1 MTTSDLNDEKSMI
14 AEAEAKGKELEEL
27 EARNRRRRAKGRKPL
42 PDPQERE
49 DQKVW
54 RKKYR
59 TGDSTTVSGA
69 DAIKLFEMRKAQ
81 MDPDDDLDDDG
92 LPEEPARPA
101 PRSGSGSS
109 VKQTSRSGTQKQT
122 QEEDE
127 ATEKAIREAEAARRV
142 QDLKNGRIDHEG
154 NWSEEGQK
162 LEGGDSTKLVDTS
175 EVSKAWGLE
184 TEPAKDPAQVK
195 EKPRE
200 AVQEPETREELVSH
214 SFESFKNDL
223 YKRLGTSFQAIERT
237 LSDLQGRVSEIVTAS
252 AKNAAPPPDEK
263 DAESEFEEL
272 LSRKTPVVF
281 DVGGTQMTF
290 DAITVFYAR
299 PCITLVSK
307 IGSAKITPKPGAR
320 LLLTYDMD
328 GRRYENDPVVF
339 LGTRFDLPMFGL
351 SFVGFIRESDADMLD
366 AAAGVQDPPDEDI
379 REHADR
385 LEPHPIRHELV
396 LAGSEAER
404 QDA

>member
-154 NWSEEGQK
+154 NWSDEGQK

-184 TEPAKDPAQVK
+184 AEPAKDPAQGK

-200 AVQEPETREELVSH
+200 PVKEPETREEPVSH

-320 LLLTYDMD
+320 LLLTYEMD

-366 AAAGVQDPPDEDI
+366 AAAGVQ
-379 REHADR
+379 
-385 LEPHPIRHELV
+385 EPA
-396 LAGSEAER
+396 AGVPS
-404 QDA
+404 DD

>member
-69 DAIKLFEMRKAQ
+69 DAIKLFELRKAQ

-101 PRSGSGSS
+101 TRSGSGSS

-154 NWSEEGQK
+154 NWSDEGQK

-184 TEPAKDPAQVK
+184 AEPAKDPAQGK
-195 EKPRE
+195 EKPQE
-200 AVQEPETREELVSH
+200 SVKEPETREGPVSY

-320 LLLTYDMD
+320 LLLTYEMD

-366 AAAGVQDPPDEDI
+366 AAAGVQ
-379 REHADR
+379 
-385 LEPHPIRHELV
+385 EPA
-396 LAGSEAER
+396 AGVPS
-404 QDA
+404 DD

>member
-27 EARNRRRRAKGRKPL
+27 EARNRLRRAKGRKPL

-122 QEEDE
+122 NEEDE

-154 NWSEEGQK
+154 NWSDEGQK

-184 TEPAKDPAQVK
+184 PEPAKDPAQAK
-195 EKPRE
+195 EKPQE
-200 AVQEPETREELVSH
+200 AVQEHEKQSDAASL

-223 YKRLGTSFQAIERT
+223 YKRLGTSFQAVERT

-252 AKNAAPPPDEK
+252 AKNAAPSPDEK

-351 SFVGFIRESDADMLD
+351 SFVGFIREADADMLD
-366 AAAGVQDPPDEDI
+366 AAAGVQ
-379 REHADR
+379 
-385 LEPHPIRHELV
+385 EPA
-396 LAGSEAER
+396 AGVPS
-404 QDA
+404 DD

>member
-154 NWSEEGQK
+154 NWSDEGQK

-184 TEPAKDPAQVK
+184 AEPAKDPAQGK
-195 EKPRE
+195 EKPQE
-200 AVQEPETREELVSH
+200 PVQEPETREELVSH

-252 AKNAAPPPDEK
+252 AKNAAPPPEEK

-320 LLLTYDMD
+320 LLLTYEMD

-366 AAAGVQDPPDEDI
+366 AAAGVQ
-379 REHADR
+379 
-385 LEPHPIRHELV
+385 EPA
-396 LAGSEAER
+396 AGAPS
-404 QDA
+404 DD

>member
-1 MTTSDLNDEKSMI
+1 MTSSEISLDRMI
-14 AEAEAKGKELEEL
+14 AEAEAKGKELEEI
-27 EARNRRRRAKGRKPL
+27 EARNRKRRAKGRKPL

-54 RKKYR
+54 KKKYR
-59 TGDSTTVSGA
+59 TGDRTTVDGA
-69 DAIKLFEMRKAQ
+69 DALKLFELRKAE
-81 MDPDDDLDDDG
+81 MGADDDDDLDDDG
-92 LPEEPARPA
+92 PSEPA
-101 PRSGSGSS
+101 
-109 VKQTSRSGTQKQT
+109 VKKQTIKA
-122 QEEDE
+122 ENEDE

-154 NWSEEGQK
+154 NWSDEGQK
-162 LEGGDSTKLVDTS
+162 LEGGDSTKLVDAS

-184 TEPAKDPAQVK
+184 TEPEPNKNQAQ
-195 EKPRE
+195 EN
-200 AVQEPETREELVSH
+200 VQTPETQNKPVFLSV
-214 SFESFKNDL
+214 ESFKNDL

-252 AKNAAPPPDEK
+252 ASK
-263 DAESEFEEL
+263 AEEPQPLEATSPASEFEEL

-290 DAITVFYAR
+290 DAITVFYAK

-320 LLLTYDMD
+320 LLLTYEMD
-328 GRRYENDPVVF
+328 GRVYENDPVVF

-366 AAAGVQDPPDEDI
+366 AAAGVHEPPAE
-379 REHADR
+379 
-385 LEPHPIRHELV
+385 ELSDV
-396 LAGSEAER
+396 
-404 QDA
+404 

>member
-69 DAIKLFEMRKAQ
+69 DAIKLFELRKAQ

-109 VKQTSRSGTQKQT
+109 VKQTSRSGTQKKT

-154 NWSEEGQK
+154 NWSDEGQK

-184 TEPAKDPAQVK
+184 AEPAKDPSQGK
-195 EKPRE
+195 ENPQE

-320 LLLTYDMD
+320 LLLTYEMD

-366 AAAGVQDPPDEDI
+366 AAAGVQ
-379 REHADR
+379 
-385 LEPHPIRHELV
+385 EPA
-396 LAGSEAER
+396 AGVPS
-404 QDA
+404 DD

>member
-1 MTTSDLNDEKSMI
+1 MTEEDRDIRHMI
-14 AEAEAKGKELEEL
+14 EEAEEKGRQLEEL
-27 EARNRRRRAKGRKPL
+27 EKRNKRRRAKGRAPL
-42 PDPQERE
+42 PTPLEKAEENIFR
-49 DQKVW
+49 
-54 RKKYR
+54 RRYR
-59 TGDSTTVSGA
+59 TGDSTTVDSA
-69 DAIKLFEMRKAQ
+69 DAIKLFELRKSSMEGEEQDDESEIDGVNSFVPITDAQ
-81 MDPDDDLDDDG
+81 GTRPSASKRRSSDSKKAPVDDD
-92 LPEEPARPA
+92 ER
-101 PRSGSGSS
+101 R
-109 VKQTSRSGTQKQT
+109 T
-122 QEEDE
+122 ED
-127 ATEKAIREAEAARRV
+127 AIRAAAAARRV

-154 NWSEEGQK
+154 NWSEDGQR
-162 LEGGDSTKLVDTS
+162 LEGGDKTSLVDTS

-184 TEPAKDPAQVK
+184 TEPAKDPEQGK
-195 EKPRE
+195 ENPQE
-200 AVQEPETREELVSH
+200 SVQEPSTKAESAFLLA
-214 SFESFKNDL
+214 ESFKKDL

-252 AKNAAPPPDEK
+252 AKNASDDHEEN
-263 DAESEFEEL
+263 DRSSEFEEL

-320 LLLTYDMD
+320 LLLTYEMD

-366 AAAGVQDPPDEDI
+366 AAAGVQ
-379 REHADR
+379 
-385 LEPHPIRHELV
+385 EPA
-396 LAGSEAER
+396 AGVPS
-404 QDA
+404 DD

>member
-1 MTTSDLNDEKSMI
+1 MTTSDLSDEKSMI

-101 PRSGSGSS
+101 SRNGSGSS
-109 VKQTSRSGTQKQT
+109 VKQTIRTHKQT
-122 QEEDE
+122 QEDDE

-154 NWSEEGQK
+154 NWSNEGQE
-162 LEGGDSTKLVDTS
+162 LDGGDGTKLVDTS

-184 TEPAKDPAQVK
+184 TEPSKDPAQDNAK
-195 EKPRE
+195 FHE
-200 AVQEPETREELVSH
+200 AVQEPETREETASP
-214 SFESFKNDL
+214 SFKSFKDDL

-252 AKNAAPPPDEK
+252 AKNAAPSSDEN

-366 AAAGVQDPPDEDI
+366 AAAGVQ
-379 REHADR
+379 
-385 LEPHPIRHELV
+385 EP
-396 LAGSEAER
+396 SDAER

>member
-69 DAIKLFEMRKAQ
+69 DAIKLFELRKAQ

-109 VKQTSRSGTQKQT
+109 VKQTSRSGTQKKT

-154 NWSEEGQK
+154 NWSDEGQK

-184 TEPAKDPAQVK
+184 AEPAKDPAPAK
-195 EKPRE
+195 EKPQE

-320 LLLTYDMD
+320 LLLTYEMD

-366 AAAGVQDPPDEDI
+366 AAAGVQ
-379 REHADR
+379 
-385 LEPHPIRHELV
+385 EPA
-396 LAGSEAER
+396 AGVPS
-404 QDA
+404 DD

>member
-69 DAIKLFEMRKAQ
+69 DAIKLFELRKAQ
-81 MDPDDDLDDDG
+81 MDPDDDDLDDDG

-154 NWSEEGQK
+154 NWSDEGQK

-184 TEPAKDPAQVK
+184 AEPAKDPAPAK
-195 EKPRE
+195 EKPQE

-252 AKNAAPPPDEK
+252 AKNAAPPPEEK

-320 LLLTYDMD
+320 LLLTYEMD

-366 AAAGVQDPPDEDI
+366 AAAGVQ
-379 REHADR
+379 
-385 LEPHPIRHELV
+385 EPA
-396 LAGSEAER
+396 AGVPS
-404 QDA
+404 DD

>member
-154 NWSEEGQK
+154 NWSDEGQK

-184 TEPAKDPAQVK
+184 AEPAKDPAQAK
-195 EKPRE
+195 EKPQE
-200 AVQEPETREELVSH
+200 PVKEPETREELVSH

-320 LLLTYDMD
+320 LLLTYEMD

-366 AAAGVQDPPDEDI
+366 AAAGVQ
-379 REHADR
+379 
-385 LEPHPIRHELV
+385 EPA
-396 LAGSEAER
+396 AGVPS
-404 QDA
+404 DD

>member
-1 MTTSDLNDEKSMI
+1 MTDEDRDIKRMME
-14 AEAEAKGKELEEL
+14 EAEKKGKELEEL
-27 EARNRRRRAKGRKPL
+27 EKRNKRRRAKGRAPL
-42 PDPQERE
+42 PTPLEKAEENIFKR
-49 DQKVW
+49 
-54 RKKYR
+54 RYR
-59 TGDSTTVSGA
+59 TGDSTTVDSA
-69 DAIKLFEMRKAQ
+69 DAIKLFELRKSSMDGEPQDDESDIDVLHSFVPIIDAQ
-81 MDPDDDLDDDG
+81 GTRPAASKRRSSDPKKAPMDDG
-92 LPEEPARPA
+92 G
-101 PRSGSGSS
+101 RS
-109 VKQTSRSGTQKQT
+109 V
-122 QEEDE
+122 ED
-127 ATEKAIREAEAARRV
+127 AIRAAAAARRV

-154 NWSEEGQK
+154 NWSEDGQK
-162 LEGGDSTKLVDTS
+162 LEGGDKTSLVDTS

-184 TEPAKDPAQVK
+184 TDPAKDPEQDK
-195 EKPRE
+195 EKPLQKE
-200 AVQEPETREELVSH
+200 SVQTQATQNKAVSLSV
-214 SFESFKNDL
+214 ESFRNDL

-252 AKNAAPPPDEK
+252 AENASADHEEN
-263 DAESEFEEL
+263 DRSSEFEEL

-320 LLLTYDMD
+320 LLLTYEMD

-366 AAAGVQDPPDEDI
+366 AAAGVQ
-379 REHADR
+379 
-385 LEPHPIRHELV
+385 EP
-396 LAGSEAER
+396 SDAER

>member
-81 MDPDDDLDDDG
+81 MDPDDDDLDDDG

-101 PRSGSGSS
+101 TRSGSGSS

-154 NWSEEGQK
+154 NWSDEGQK

-184 TEPAKDPAQVK
+184 AEPSKDPAPAK
-195 EKPRE
+195 EKPQE
-200 AVQEPETREELVSH
+200 PVKEPETREELVSH

-252 AKNAAPPPDEK
+252 AKNAAPPPEEK

-320 LLLTYDMD
+320 LLLTYEMD

-366 AAAGVQDPPDEDI
+366 AAAGVQ
-379 REHADR
+379 
-385 LEPHPIRHELV
+385 EPA
-396 LAGSEAER
+396 AGVPS
-404 QDA
+404 DD

>member
-1 MTTSDLNDEKSMI
+1 MTEEDRDIRHMI
-14 AEAEAKGKELEEL
+14 EEAEEKGRQLEEL
-27 EARNRRRRAKGRKPL
+27 EKRNKRRRAKGRAPL
-42 PDPQERE
+42 PTPLEKAEENIFR
-49 DQKVW
+49 
-54 RKKYR
+54 RRYR
-59 TGDSTTVSGA
+59 TGDSTTVDSA
-69 DAIKLFEMRKAQ
+69 DAIKLFELRKSSMEGEEQDDESEIDGVNSFVPITDAQ
-81 MDPDDDLDDDG
+81 GTRPSASKRRSSDSKKAPVDDD
-92 LPEEPARPA
+92 ER
-101 PRSGSGSS
+101 R
-109 VKQTSRSGTQKQT
+109 T
-122 QEEDE
+122 ED
-127 ATEKAIREAEAARRV
+127 AIRAAAAARRV

-154 NWSEEGQK
+154 NWSEDGQR
-162 LEGGDSTKLVDTS
+162 LEGGDKTSLVDTS

-184 TEPAKDPAQVK
+184 TEPAKDPEQGK
-195 EKPRE
+195 ENPQE
-200 AVQEPETREELVSH
+200 SVQEPSTKAESAFLLA
-214 SFESFKNDL
+214 ESFKKDL

-252 AKNAAPPPDEK
+252 AKNASDDHEEN
-263 DAESEFEEL
+263 DRSSEFEEL

-320 LLLTYDMD
+320 LLLTYEMD

-339 LGTRFDLPMFGL
+339 LGTHFDLPMFGL

-366 AAAGVQDPPDEDI
+366 AAAGVG
-379 REHADR
+379 
-385 LEPHPIRHELV
+385 EP
-396 LAGSEAER
+396 SDAER

>member
-1 MTTSDLNDEKSMI
+1 MTSTDTSLERMI
-14 AEAEAKGKELEEL
+14 AEAEQKGRELEDL
-27 EARNRRRRAKGRKPL
+27 EARNRRRRAKGRDPL

-59 TGDSTTVSGA
+59 TGDPTTVDGA
-69 DAIKLFEMRKAQ
+69 DALKLFELRKAT
-81 MDPDDDLDDDG
+81 MSGDDDLDDDG
-92 LPEEPARPA
+92 PPEEPAKPEA
-101 PRSGSGSS
+101 KKTKTKS
-109 VKQTSRSGTQKQT
+109 VKKKTAEDRP
-122 QEEDE
+122 EEDDE
-127 ATEKAIREAEAARRV
+127 ASEKAIREAEAARRV

-162 LEGGDSTKLVDTS
+162 LEGGDRTKLVDTS

-184 TEPAKDPAQVK
+184 TEPDKDPVQDK
-195 EKPRE
+195 EKPQSQE
-200 AVQEPETREELVSH
+200 AVLTPETQNKAVFLSV
-214 SFESFKNDL
+214 ESFRNDL

-237 LSDLQGRVSEIVTAS
+237 LSDLQGRVAEIVTAS
-252 AKNAAPPPDEK
+252 AKNAEPAPDENVP
-263 DAESEFEEL
+263 ASEFEEL

-290 DAITVFYAR
+290 DAITVFYAK

-307 IGSAKITPKPGAR
+307 IGSAKITPKPGAQ
-320 LLLTYDMD
+320 LLLTYERD
-328 GRRYENDPVVF
+328 GVTYENDPVTF

-351 SFVGFIRESDADMLD
+351 SFVGFIRDADADLID
-366 AAAGVQDPPDEDI
+366 AAAGVGEL
-379 REHADR
+379 AD
-385 LEPHPIRHELV
+385 
-396 LAGSEAER
+396 GER

>member
-69 DAIKLFEMRKAQ
+69 DAIKLFELRKAQ

-154 NWSEEGQK
+154 NWSDEGQK

-184 TEPAKDPAQVK
+184 AEPAKDPAPAK
-195 EKPRE
+195 EKPQE

-252 AKNAAPPPDEK
+252 AKNASHPPDEK

-320 LLLTYDMD
+320 LLLTYEMD

-366 AAAGVQDPPDEDI
+366 AAAGVQ
-379 REHADR
+379 
-385 LEPHPIRHELV
+385 EPA
-396 LAGSEAER
+396 AGVPS
-404 QDA
+404 DD

>member
-154 NWSEEGQK
+154 NWSDEGQK

-184 TEPAKDPAQVK
+184 AEPAKDPAQAK
-195 EKPRE
+195 EKPQE
-200 AVQEPETREELVSH
+200 PVKEPETREELVSH

-252 AKNAAPPPDEK
+252 AKNAAPPPEAQ
-263 DAESEFEEL
+263 DAESEFEAL
-272 LSRKTPVVF
+272 LSRQTPVVF

-320 LLLTYDMD
+320 LLLTYEMD

-366 AAAGVQDPPDEDI
+366 AAAGVQ
-379 REHADR
+379 
-385 LEPHPIRHELV
+385 EPA
-396 LAGSEAER
+396 AGVPS
-404 QDA
+404 DD

>member
-1 MTTSDLNDEKSMI
+1 MTEEDRDISHMI
-14 AEAEAKGKELEEL
+14 EEAEAKGRELEEL
-27 EARNRRRRAKGRKPL
+27 EKRNKRRRAKGRAPL
-42 PDPQERE
+42 PTPLEKAEENIFR
-49 DQKVW
+49 
-54 RKKYR
+54 RRYR
-59 TGDSTTVSGA
+59 TGDSTTVDSA
-69 DAIKLFEMRKAQ
+69 DAIKLFELRKSSMEGEEQDDESEIDVVNSFVPITDAQ
-81 MDPDDDLDDDG
+81 GTRPAASKRRSSDSKKAPVDDD
-92 LPEEPARPA
+92 ER
-101 PRSGSGSS
+101 R
-109 VKQTSRSGTQKQT
+109 T
-122 QEEDE
+122 ED
-127 ATEKAIREAEAARRV
+127 AIRAAAAARRV

-154 NWSEEGQK
+154 NWSEDGQR
-162 LEGGDSTKLVDTS
+162 LEGGDKTSLVDTS

-184 TEPAKDPAQVK
+184 AEPAKDPAPAK
-195 EKPRE
+195 EEPQSKE
-200 AVQEPETREELVSH
+200 VVQTPETQNKAVFMSVEYFRD
-214 SFESFKNDL
+214 DL

-320 LLLTYDMD
+320 LLLTYEMD

-366 AAAGVQDPPDEDI
+366 AAAGVQ
-379 REHADR
+379 
-385 LEPHPIRHELV
+385 EP
-396 LAGSEAER
+396 SDAER

>member
-69 DAIKLFEMRKAQ
+69 DAIKLFELRKAQ
-81 MDPDDDLDDDG
+81 MDPDDDDLDDDG
-92 LPEEPARPA
+92 QPEEPARPA

-109 VKQTSRSGTQKQT
+109 VKQTSRSNTQKQT

-154 NWSEEGQK
+154 NWSDEGQK

-184 TEPAKDPAQVK
+184 TEPAKDPAQ
-195 EKPRE
+195 EKPQS
-200 AVQEPETREELVSH
+200 QENIQTPETQNKAVFLSVEA
-214 SFESFKNDL
+214 FKNDL

-252 AKNAAPPPDEK
+252 AKNASPEPEENDRS
-263 DAESEFEEL
+263 SEFEEL

-320 LLLTYDMD
+320 LLLTYEMD

-366 AAAGVQDPPDEDI
+366 AAAGVQEPAAGVP
-379 REHADR
+379 AD
-385 LEPHPIRHELV
+385 
-396 LAGSEAER
+396 
-404 QDA
+404 D